1 MKKLLTKTKKAI
13 LFSTASF
20 CTLVAATSAYQVN
33 DNQNEAAYLIQGAS
47 QATMTSLVKQV
58 GGDVVHNF
66 DVIPAISAELTEK
79 QVNELNKINP
89 LLRVTTEAKSAETA
103 GILWGKGAGTGNK
116 GGQKGGKLA
125 GILWGKGA
133 GTGNK
138 GGQIAGILW
147 GKGAGT
153 GNKGG
158 QKGGKLAGILWG
170 KGAGTGNKGGQ
181 IAGILWGKGAGTGNK
196 GGQIG

>member
-89 LLRVTTEAKSAETA
+89 LLRVTTEAKSETA
-103 GILWGKGAGTGNK
+103 GILWGKGAGTGKHGGKK
-116 GGQKGGKLA
+116 GGNIA

-133 GTGNK
+133 GTGKHGGKKGGNIAGILWGKGAGTGK

-153 GNKGG
+153 G
-158 QKGGKLAGILWG
+158 
-170 KGAGTGNKGGQ
+170 KGGQ
-181 IAGILWGKGAGTGNK
+181 IA
-196 GGQIG
+196 